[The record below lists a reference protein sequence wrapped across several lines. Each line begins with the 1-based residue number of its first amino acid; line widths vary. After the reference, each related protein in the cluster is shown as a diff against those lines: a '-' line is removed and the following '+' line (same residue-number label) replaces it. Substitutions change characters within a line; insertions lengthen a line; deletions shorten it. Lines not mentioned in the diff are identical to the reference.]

1 MVEEVY
7 SKPVWISP
15 TLNMWADV
23 LMAKQPCI
31 VNRHYH
37 PKPIWAYTISG
48 KWAYLEHDWTATAG
62 DFIFETPGES
72 HTLVSYA
79 HEDPMRVFFVVSG
92 PLMWLDEQGNTV
104 GHYDVFDYMRD
115 ARAHYEEVGIA
126 ADYLD
131 SLIR

>member
-1 MVEEVY
+1 MAV
-7 SKPVWISP
+7 SRGKITAKSGKPV
-15 TLNMWADV
+15 
-23 LMAKQPCI
+23 
-31 VNRHYH
+31 
-37 PKPIWAYTISG
+37 
-48 KWAYLEHDWTATAG
+48 TAG
-62 DFIFETPGES
+62 ELPGES

-115 ARAHYEEVGIA
+115 ARAHYKEVGIA
-126 ADYLD
+126 DDYLD